1 MPLVGSL
8 GKIKVVYFDLDD
20 TLCAYWDAAKKGLR
34 HAFGEH
40 PEHGASLDKLLEAW
54 GDAFTEFV
62 QTIGKTHWYQ
72 KYLLSGD
79 LTRTELMRRTLER
92 VGVYDE
98 GLAQAM
104 SDTYYVE
111 RHAALELFPES
122 LEVLHALYG
131 HYQLGLITNGPSDI
145 QKQEIQTLNIGPYF
159 QHIFIE
165 GDMGYGKPDP
175 RIFAMATDRAG
186 ARPSEVLFVGNSYRH
201 DVVPAQIAGWK
212 TVWIRRP
219 SDVSPSNKT
228 GKPEELPEGATPP
241 DMTITDLREILAP

>member
-34 HAFGEH
+34 HAFCEH
-40 PEHGASLDKLLEAW
+40 PEHGVPLEELQKAW
-54 GDAFTEFV
+54 GEAFAEFV

-72 KYLLSGD
+72 KYLESGD

-98 GLAQAM
+98 GLAQAL

-111 RHAALELFPES
+111 RHAALELFPEA

-131 HYQLGLITNGPSDI
+131 TYQLGLITNGPSDI

-175 RIFAMATDRAG
+175 RIFAMAADRAG
-186 ARPSEVLFVGNSYRH
+186 AKPAEVLFVGNSYRH
-201 DVVPAQIAGWK
+201 DIVPAQIAGWK
-212 TVWIRRP
+212 TAWVRRP
-219 SDVSPSNKT
+219 SDVSPSSRT
-228 GKPEELPEGATPP
+228 GLPEELPEGAAEP
-241 DMTITDLREILAP
+241 DMTITDLRQILA